1 MIDTQICWITD
12 PWSTLDHPN
21 DTTLR
26 LIEEA
31 FRLGVKQAWCD
42 VQSIRLEEGKILL
55 NARPVLEVSHQRNS
69 SDFILG
75 PISPASPSQFTH
87 LHYRTDPPV
96 DQNYLYPLQML
107 ALDLL
112 GKTHT
117 QMINPL
123 PVLFGHN
130 EKLEAFAL
138 PELMPPT
145 YVGCDWDR
153 LLHFG
158 LSHGKTVLKP
168 LNEAQS
174 KGIELL
180 SWTNSSN
187 REQARAHVERLS
199 HGFKTPVLLQ
209 KYLEEIH
216 QGETRLWFLDGELLG
231 CIKKLPLAH
240 DFRVN
245 LDQGSRLEWTSLNDQ
260 QKRMSHRIG
269 LYLKNQGIRLAA
281 VDLIADWITDFNFTS
296 PGLISQMEK
305 LLNENLARKIIQKT
319 VGLG

>member
-1 MIDTQICWITD
+1 MDTQICWITD

-31 FRLGVKQAWCD
+31 FLLGVKQVWCD
-42 VQSIRLEEGKILL
+42 VKTIRLEEGKILL
-55 NARPVLEVSHQRNS
+55 NAYPVLEVFKQRS
-69 SDFILG
+69 SNDFILG
-75 PISPASPSQFTH
+75 PASPVSPSQFTH

-96 DQNYLYPLQML
+96 DQDYLYPLQML
-107 ALDLL
+107 SLELQ
-112 GKTHT
+112 GKSHS
-117 QMINPL
+117 QVINPL
-123 PVLFGHN
+123 SILLSHN

-145 YVGCDWDR
+145 YVGCDWEG

-158 LSHGKTVLKP
+158 RSHQKTVLKP

-180 SWTNSSN
+180 SWIDSSS
-187 REQARAHVERLS
+187 REHARAHLERLS

-245 LDQGSRLEWTSLNDQ
+245 LDQGSRLEWTSLHDQ
-260 QKRMSHRIG
+260 QKRICSRIG
-269 LYLKNQGIRLAA
+269 VYLKNQGIRLAA
-281 VDLIADWITDFNFTS
+281 VDLIAEWITDFNFTS

-305 LLNENLARKIIQKT
+305 ILNENLARKIIQKT
-319 VGLG
+319 TAQA